1 MNIAYISKYNPT
13 NRIVRSGVPYSIY
26 QQLSKGNNVIWI
38 EPRIETVFEKILYI
52 CFKIFRK
59 TLIVMGYNL
68 MHTAFEAKVYSYS
81 VQRQLDKIDYDCIFT
96 IAGKEIVYLKTDKP
110 IFSRTDAII
119 QSFRD
124 YYIKSVP
131 NFAFNWASS
140 IEQKAIAVQTNVFVA
155 SRWVLNEAIK
165 YNIKDVEKKFV
176 IVESGANLD
185 SSEIRCK
192 HHEYSLC
199 RDLNMIIVGY
209 DVMRKGLDVA
219 FDAAKILNEKY
230 NVKAYITVM
239 GGRPSDEMLLSG
251 LIRYVGMKDKNNPKE
266 YNEFYDIFSSADL
279 FIFPT
284 KAECHGI
291 VNCEAAAYG
300 LPIFA
305 NDTGGVGDYCID
317 GVNGRCL
324 PVTSGGKEYAKAIYD
339 ALSTGKMAEYS
350 TNSRKLYIEKFNWE
364 SWGNRVLPIIENVC
378 IE

>member
-1 MNIAYISKYNPT
+1 MNIAYISKYNPA
-13 NRIVRSGVPYSIY
+13 NKIARSGVPYSIY
-26 QQLSKGNNVIWI
+26 QQLSRGNNVIWI
-38 EPRIETVFEKILYI
+38 EPRIETIFEKILYI
-52 CFKIFRK
+52 LLKLFKKI
-59 TLIVMGYNL
+59 LSSMGYNL

-81 VQRQLDKIDYDCIFT
+81 VQRQLDKIEYDCIFT

-131 NFAFNWASS
+131 DFAFNWASN
-140 IEQKAIAVQTNVFVA
+140 IEKRAIAKQKNIFVA

-176 IVESGANLD
+176 VVESGANLD
-185 SSEIRCK
+185 SNEVRCRYHDYNLNK
-192 HHEYSLC
+192 E
-199 RDLNMIIVGY
+199 LNMIIVGY

-219 FDAAKILNEKY
+219 FEAAKILNEKY
-230 NVKAYITVM
+230 NVKAYVTVM

-251 LIRYVGMKDKNNPKE
+251 LVRYVGMKDKNNPKE

-305 NDTGGVGDYCID
+305 NNTGGVGDYCID

-324 PVTSGGKEYAKAIYD
+324 PVTSRGEEYAKAIYD

-350 TNSRKLYIEKFNWE
+350 TNSRKLYVEKFNWQ
-364 SWGNRVLPIIENVC
+364 SWGNRVLPIIQKAC
-378 IE
+378 K